1 MRSLKLVVFF
11 TAKSLVRLSWRPI
24 FPACPSV
31 VSVWRSGRESI
42 RRFERQVV
50 DLQWE
55 QGQEEVQLQ
64 EQGSWCRSMSVE
76 LLGEG
81 IDRWLLLPSLCPSG
95 QVRRG
100 QNHYL
105 HSSRWWVRV
114 DEVCCSLCRWW
125 PLGIVSLITST
136 FLSVFFPTTK
146 RMYVCTVVAANGTS
160 PPPLSL
166 WMWSWLPTSA
176 SRSALRTSSW
186 RFLYLPILL
195 RSSTRYV
202 EQGE

>member
-1 MRSLKLVVFF
+1 MSLTAALMRSLKLVVFF

-105 HSSRWWVRV
+105 HSSRWW
-114 DEVCCSLCRWW
+114 SMLL
-125 PLGIVSLITST
+125 PL
-136 FLSVFFPTTK
+136 
-146 RMYVCTVVAANGTS
+146 
-160 PPPLSL
+160 PP
-166 WMWSWLPTSA
+166 MV
-176 SRSALRTSSW
+176 
-186 RFLYLPILL
+186 
-195 RSSTRYV
+195 TRYRV
-202 EQGE
+202 TDNINIPFRILPNYEENVCVYCGGSEWN